1 MYFRLK
7 KLEQAWNR
15 LFIRVLG
22 RLMPAAPS
30 EKPDWGA
37 RPHRVFYLRHDKI
50 GDMIVSTSLI
60 DAIAKSHPT
69 ITLDVLASPANAP
82 VLDGNP
88 HVASIIIW
96 EKTRVARYPQL
107 WRELRSRHYDAVID
121 SMVLSPST

>member
-7 KLEQAWNR
+7 RLEQSWNR

-37 RPHRVFYLRHDKI
+37 RPHRVLYLRHDKI

-60 DAIAKSHPT
+60 AAIAQSHPT
-69 ITLDVLASPANAP
+69 ITLDVLASPMKAP
-82 VLDGNP
+82 V
-88 HVASIIIW
+88 V
-96 EKTRVARYPQL
+96 QC
-107 WRELRSRHYDAVID
+107 
-121 SMVLSPST
+121 SPSVVDVIVCDPA